1 MSVSKQQSRKLNFI
15 PEILYEAP
23 NYPGEKVSP
32 IPYMV
37 IPRDKDMPTGLFLM
51 EYKQTGEHE
60 VGDSGKPE
68 EIMDGPH
75 PHMYIDFKH
84 LESVLE
90 EQFPQLDMGIAIDKI
105 RIGLGLKPLAKARKD
120 GNDLI
125 NRVVEK
131 ANEIATHVK
140 ATQEERVAQ
149 YEQEIK
155 EENKVDEV
163 NS

>member
-1 MSVSKQQSRKLNFI
+1 MSAAKNRKLDFI

-37 IPRDKDMPTGLFLM
+37 IPKDKDMPVGLFIM
-51 EYKQTGEHE
+51 RYSQTGEYE

-75 PHMYIDFKH
+75 PHMFVDFKH
-84 LESVLE
+84 LENVLHE
-90 EQFPQLDMGIAIDKI
+90 SFPNLHMGDAVDKI
-105 RIGLGLKPLAKARKD
+105 RVGLGLKPLAKARKD

-125 NRVVEK
+125 ERVVAK
-131 ANEIATHVK
+131 ANDIAVTAFEKQQERK
-140 ATQEERVAQ
+140 AD
-149 YEQEIK
+149 Y
-155 EENKVDEV
+155 ENKLQSDIAEDQKQ
-163 NS
+163 

>member
-1 MSVSKQQSRKLNFI
+1 MSTAKQNRKLDFI

-37 IPRDKDMPTGLFLM
+37 IPKEKDMPVGLFIM
-51 EYKQTGEHE
+51 RYSQTGEYE

-75 PHMYIDFKH
+75 PHMFVDFKH
-84 LESVLE
+84 LETVLHE
-90 EQFPQLDMGIAIDKI
+90 SFPNLHMGDAIDKI
-105 RIGLGLKPLAKARKD
+105 RVGLGMKPIAKARKD

-125 NRVVEK
+125 ERVVAK
-131 ANEIATHVK
+131 ANDIAVTAFEK
-140 ATQEERVAQ
+140 QQERKSE
-149 YEQEIK
+149 Y
-155 EENKVDEV
+155 ENKLQSDITEDQKQ
-163 NS
+163 